1 MANVIRIKR
10 RASGA
15 AGAPAVGSLKN
26 AELAFNEVDNTLYY
40 GKGADGNGD
49 ATSII
54 AIGGEGFAPDL
65 SNYVT
70 LDGTET
76 ITGDKTFSGLL
87 NISGTWQIDET
98 AVNVSAAEL
107 NVLDSVTA
115 GTASAG
121 KALVVDSNKDIDLG
135 TGDLSATDINASNNV
150 SAAAVS
156 VTNDVSAGSFNSVV
170 ITAPANGATLTIADG
185 KTLTASNTLTF
196 TGTDSSSVAF
206 GAGGTVAYVGDNL
219 SVFAATTS
227 AELAGVISDETGSG
241 KLVFATSPEFTTG
254 VTTASTT
261 FAVFNTNAT
270 TVNAFGAAETL
281 NLGKAG
287 GSAGGTTTVQNNLT
301 VAGNLVVQGQTTTV
315 DSTVTT
321 LDDPVI
327 TLAGDTAP
335 TVNDA
340 KDRGVEYRWHD
351 GTSAKLGFFGY
362 DDSLGKFTFI
372 SDATNASEVFSGA
385 VGDVAFADVG
395 CSTVTCSGNVSA
407 GSVNNV
413 TITAPATGATFTL
426 ADGKT
431 LAVNNTLT
439 FSGTD
444 SSSVA
449 FGAGGTVAYLADAN
463 AFTGANTF
471 VNSTGQAF
479 RPAATNDGIIVKGR
493 AGGANSYAVTL
504 VTASLTGSQTLTL
517 PDDSGTL
524 LTDNTVCAAIA
535 DCVLDG
541 GTF

>member
-10 RASGA
+10 RATGA
-15 AGAPAVGSLKN
+15 AGAPSSLKN

-40 GKGADGNGD
+40 GKGTDGSGN

-54 AIGGEGFAPDL
+54 AIGGDGFAPDL
-65 SNYVT
+65 SGYVT
-70 LDGTET
+70 IDGDET
-76 ITGDKTFSGLL
+76 ISGDKTFSGLL

-107 NVLDSVTA
+107 NVLDGVTA
-115 GTASAG
+115 GTATAS
-121 KALVVDSNKDIDLG
+121 KALIVDANKDIDLG
-135 TGDLSATDINASNNV
+135 TGDLSATNLTATGAVAGNTFNKVTITSPAS
-150 SAAAVS
+150 
-156 VTNDVSAGSFNSVV
+156 GS
-170 ITAPANGATLTIADG
+170 TLTIADG

-206 GAGGTVAYVGDNL
+206 GAGGTVAYVADKL
-219 SVFAATTS
+219 SVFAATS
-227 AELAGVISDETGSG
+227 SSELAGVISDETGSG
-241 KLVFATSPEFTTG
+241 KLVFATSPEFTTS

-270 TVNAFGAAETL
+270 TVNAFGAATTL
-281 NLGKAG
+281 SLGASG
-287 GSAGGTTTVQNNLT
+287 GAAGGTTTVQNNLT

-327 TLAGDTAP
+327 TLGGDTAP

-340 KDRGVEYRWHD
+340 KDRGVEYRWHN
-351 GTSAKLGFFGY
+351 GTAAKVGFFGY
-362 DDSLGKFTFI
+362 DSSAGKFTVI
-372 SDATNASEVFSGA
+372 ADATNSSEVFSGT
-385 VGDVAFADVG
+385 VGDVAFGDVG
-395 CSTVTCSGNVSA
+395 CSTVTCSGNVA
-407 GSVNNV
+407 GGTYNRV
-413 TITAPATGATFTL
+413 TITAPATGATLTI

-431 LAVNNTLT
+431 LSVSNTLT
-439 FSGTD
+439 FTGTD

-471 VNSTGQAF
+471 VNGTGQTF

-493 AGGANSYAVTL
+493 AGGSASYAVTL
-504 VTASLTGSQTLTL
+504 DTATLTANRTVTL
-517 PDDSGTL
+517 PNDTGTL
-524 LTDNTVCAAIA
+524 LTNNTVCAAIA
-535 DCVLDG
+535 DCTLDG